1 MADSSHNMGNN
12 EENESGGRRPPFP
25 YIFRTVMDYESVDS
39 LRAALAQPP
48 YRDISSPSASCKSV
62 GTCNYGSSPGPIAA
76 ANLPLCDWQ
85 VPHLDLSTST
95 PQSIEEEVKRLMML
109 KDYSILDSD
118 QEEKFERITALAS
131 RIFEVPICLVSL
143 VDIGRQ
149 WFMSNRGLGDVRE
162 TSRHVSFCAH
172 AILSLEDV
180 FVVPETH
187 SDPRFKDNGLVTGPP
202 YIRFYAGA
210 PLISPEGLKLGTF
223 CIIDAKPRPDGL
235 SLGDKQ
241 NLRELAAMVMET
253 MVTRKKEMERIRDEK
268 TRIIACAAHDLLSPL
283 TGVQLNLELLMTD
296 EALNKKLDANQKDLM
311 TTALRCSEL
320 IERICLQAIESFR
333 GDLVSSKR
341 NRIGDQNSDHKE
353 FVAENGLVN
362 IAKLVENINQVVATY
377 PKQVPLFIEVD
388 DNVPPEVISD
398 DLKIFRSILN
408 YLTNACKQTTS
419 GTIRLRIY
427 VRKASESATPLEL
440 EILPGALVAPKMDV
454 LVVEVHD
461 TGPGVELEK
470 YPTLFTPVSD
480 GLSSEVRHSK
490 MSNSGLGLYSVATEI
505 SSLGGE
511 YGVFPRED
519 LATSSPDNDTSSE
532 WLTENDSILTGSVF
546 WFSVPLIL
554 PTTPTTSPGPKDEK
568 KSEEAASLK
577 RTHSKAIFSLPP
589 TMRSNSEKMLAA
601 QKEQRP
607 CKRMSI
613 RKSDFN
619 AEENTDEG
627 SECSRKVTAN
637 KILASLS
644 SVDLKPDKSERQK
657 RVLVVDDS
665 LTIRKG
671 LSRGFSRLGFEVD
684 EAENGLQGLKKL
696 KATTYDLVLLDFLMP
711 VMDGIDVVRKFRAW
725 ETLNRVWFHQY
736 IIGISA
742 HANGKDAEV
751 GIKAGMDRFMGKPVP
766 LKSLK
771 DLAECKPVSGS
782 GSLLDA
788 KHQES
793 LSATDMAD
801 LFDEDK
807 SSCSS
812 SMSLS
817 ERGLRQSCLI
827 AKDNSDPSLHSLQRL
842 VEICGWRVVVVNNG
856 DDALRMLK
864 LRNFGMVLIDSAL
877 PISAVGGS
885 AHSGCSI
892 VARFR
897 EWEQRSRVVR
907 QKNILLLSDTYS
919 AKSNSLPLGCDGV
932 VEKPPDPSKISSI
945 LENASRETFKGNRDI
960 LIR

>member
-1 MADSSHNMGNN
+1 MTEGTENMGRN
-12 EENESGGRRPPFP
+12 EGNESGAGRPPSP

-39 LRAALAQPP
+39 LRAALAKPP
-48 YRDISSPSASCKSV
+48 YQVISSHANTISGGTDKSA
-62 GTCNYGSSPGPIAA
+62 SSPGPITS

-172 AILSLEDV
+172 AILSLQDV

-187 SDPRFKDNGLVTGPP
+187 NDPRFKENGLVTGPP
-202 YIRFYAGA
+202 YIRFHAGA

-223 CIIDAKPRPDGL
+223 CIIDSKPRPDGL

-241 NLRELAAMVMET
+241 NLRELAAMVMDT

-296 EALNKKLDANQKDLM
+296 ESLKKKLDSNQTELM
-311 TTALRCSEL
+311 TTAVKCSEI

-341 NRIGDQNSDHKE
+341 KRIEDWNSNDQE
-353 FVAENGLVN
+353 LVADKGLVN

-388 DNVPPEVISD
+388 ENVPPEVISD

-440 EILPGALVAPKMDV
+440 EILPGALVAPKIDV

-461 TGPGVELEK
+461 SGPGVELEK

-480 GLSSEVRHSK
+480 GLSSKVQHSK

-505 SSLGGE
+505 TSLGGE

-519 LATSSPDNDTSSE
+519 LANSNPDNDTSSE
-532 WLTENDSILTGSVF
+532 WLIENDSALNGSVF
-546 WFSVPLIL
+546 WFSIPLIL
-554 PTTPTTSPGPKDEK
+554 PTSPAMKYDEK
-568 KSEEAASLK
+568 GNEAASLK
-577 RTHSKAIFSLPP
+577 RTLSKATFSLPP
-589 TMRSNSEKMLAA
+589 TVQNNSETMHTTP
-601 QKEQRP
+601 KEQRP
-607 CKRMSI
+607 KKRISI
-613 RKSDFN
+613 RRSDFN
-619 AEENTDEG
+619 AEENADE
-627 SECSRKVTAN
+627 SSDSSRKLKAN

-696 KATTYDLVLLDFLMP
+696 KSMTYDLVLLDFLMP
-711 VMDGIDVVRKFRAW
+711 VMDGVEVAKKFRAW
-725 ETLNRVWFHQY
+725 ETLNRAWFHQY
-736 IIGISA
+736 IVGISA

-771 DLAECKPVSGS
+771 DLAESKTVSEAGA
-782 GSLLDA
+782 LLDA

-793 LSATDMAD
+793 VNAIEMVD
-801 LFDEDK
+801 LLDEEK

-817 ERGLRQSCLI
+817 EKGLRQSCLI
-827 AKDNSDPSLHSLQRL
+827 AKNNSDPALQSLQRL

-864 LRNFGMVLIDSAL
+864 LRNFGMVLIDAAL
-877 PISAVGGS
+877 PVSADSGS
-885 AHSGCSI
+885 AHSGCSV

-907 QKNILLLSDTYS
+907 QKNILLLSDTYR
-919 AKSNSLPLGCDGV
+919 AKSNSIPLGCDGV

-945 LENASRETFKGNRDI
+945 LENASKETFKGNRDI
-960 LIR
+960 LLR